1 MSNSVNVFFV
11 VFFIFMLREDGFG
24 ASNTGK
30 DVKWEIFFH
39 PPSSRDEGLRL
50 LHGLETSL
58 ATSLQ
63 TPQEA

>member
-1 MSNSVNVFFV
+1 VSNSVNVFFV

-39 PPSSRDEGLRL
+39 LFGDLKYSSQVRA
-50 LHGLETSL
+50 TVISVSVSISFSL
-58 ATSLQ
+58 F
-63 TPQEA
+63 